1 MFDQP
6 MINPYLNQNPVAPP
20 ININVVTGNDNKV
33 GGEAVPAQ
41 KKSES
46 VQGGSAFMNENIIK
60 AAPTKVEPAPPAPAE
75 TKEKSFW
82 GGILEGAG
90 NIFVKKT
97 G

>member
-6 MINPYLNQNPVAPP
+6 MINPYLNQNPGAPP

-33 GGEAVPAQ
+33 GDAVPAQ

-46 VQGGSAFMNENIIK
+46 IQGGSVSESVV
-60 AAPTKVEPAPPAPAE
+60 TPAPVKAVPVATTPAAE
-75 TKEKSFW
+75 PKEKSFW